1 MTNQESV
8 RLELLEVGHC
18 MHPEHVVL
26 QNRRFAPL
34 RFPALV
40 ALIHHP
46 TRGPILFD
54 TGYSPR
60 FLHATRPFPERF
72 YAWVTPITIDPART
86 ALAQLE
92 ARGIRASDITHVIVS
107 HFHADHVAGLCDF
120 PRARLVY
127 LERALRSFLPLG
139 RIRGTAAGFLRAL
152 LPEDLESRAL
162 VPRPE
167 CESVRLPPEC
177 APFHYGVDLFGDGSI
192 SLVELPGHV
201 EGQLGAFLR
210 AADGSLDFLVADA
223 CWTTES
229 VRRRQLPHPITR
241 ALFSSYGLYG
251 TTLGRIADLA
261 ERTPSIRIVP
271 AHCDAVRRLRIPS
284 AHVGPTVTPSSDARA
299 IV

>member
-1 MTNQESV
+1 MTKQASV

-18 MHPEHVVL
+18 LHPEHVVL
-26 QNRRFAPL
+26 QNRRLAPL
-34 RFPALV
+34 RFPAIV

-60 FLHATRPFPERF
+60 FLEATRPFPERI

-92 ARGIRASDITHVIVS
+92 ARGIRARDITHVIVS

-120 PRARLVY
+120 PTARLVY
-127 LERALRSFLPLG
+127 LERALRSFAPLG

-152 LPEDLESRAL
+152 LPSDLESRAL

-167 CESVRLPPEC
+167 SESVRLPPAC

-192 SLVELPGHV
+192 LLVELPGHV

-210 AADGSLDFLVADA
+210 AEDGSLDFLVADA
-223 CWTTES
+223 CWTSES

-251 TTLGRIADLA
+251 TTLGRIADLT
-261 ERTPSIRIVP
+261 ERAPEVRIVP
-271 AHCDAVRRLRIPS
+271 AHCDEVRRQRIPE
-284 AHVGPTVTPSSDARA
+284 AHADLRVGPPQSDRA
-299 IV
+299 SV